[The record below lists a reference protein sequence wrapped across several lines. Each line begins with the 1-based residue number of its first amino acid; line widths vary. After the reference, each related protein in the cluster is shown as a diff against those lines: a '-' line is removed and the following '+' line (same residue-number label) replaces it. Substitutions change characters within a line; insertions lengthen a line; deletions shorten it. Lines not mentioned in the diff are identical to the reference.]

1 MQAGARRGC
10 GTLDNRMELIAIILL
25 ALVGLA
31 AAGALYY
38 SIGSA
43 LDARKY
49 PPPGRLV
56 DVGGHRLHVLEM
68 GSGSPAVIFESALG
82 ATSRSWALVQPEI
95 ARDART
101 AAYERAGFGWSDRGP
116 KPRVASRIVAE
127 LRALLASAGLPPPYI
142 LVGHSFGGLVVHL
155 FAAKYP
161 QEVAGLVLVDAP
173 FPREWMALSPL
184 NRRKLRGGAFLC
196 RRAVW
201 ICRLG
206 IARLVARLAA
216 RGQRNSARSTVTL
229 LTYGMLR
236 GHEDR
241 LLAPLWRLPP
251 ELRGPLQMFW
261 TQPKFY
267 EALASQMEH
276 LPASCAE
283 VEAAGGLGD
292 LPLLVLTAGNPTPE
306 RVAQQ
311 DAIARLST
319 RGEHRVAS
327 NPSHW
332 IQLEEPELVT
342 TAIRHVLAMAK
353 EKEEMK
359 PRMNI
364 YKHR

>member
-1 MQAGARRGC
+1 MSQQGEAGGAVAVHSK
-10 GTLDNRMELIAIILL
+10 RMGIAAILLL
-25 ALVGLA
+25 ALLGLM

-38 SIGSA
+38 SMGSA
-43 LDARKY
+43 LDARRY
-49 PPPGRLV
+49 PPPGRKV
-56 DVGGHRLHVLEM
+56 RVNGHSLHVLEM
-68 GSGSPAVIFESALG
+68 GAGAPTVIFEAALG

-95 ARDART
+95 ARLTRT

-116 KPRVASRIVAE
+116 RPRVASRIVAE
-127 LRALLASAGLPPPYI
+127 LRALLANAGLPPPYV
-142 LVGHSFGGLVVHL
+142 LVGHSFGGLIAHL

-161 QEVAGLVLVDAP
+161 AEMAGLVLVDAP
-173 FPREWMALSPL
+173 FPREWIELPPL

-206 IARLVARLAA
+206 IARAVARLAA

-241 LLAPLWRLPP
+241 LLAPLWRLPR
-251 ELRGPLQMFW
+251 EMRGALQMFW

-267 EALASQMEH
+267 EALASQMEY

-283 VEAAGGLGD
+283 VEAAGGFGD
-292 LPLLVLTAGNPTPE
+292 LPLIVLTAGNPTPE

-311 DAIARLST
+311 EAVARLST
-319 RGEHRVAS
+319 RGEHRVSS

-332 IQLEEPELVT
+332 IQLEEPELVIG
-342 TAIRHVLAMAK
+342 AIRDVLAMAQQRQ
-353 EKEEMK
+353 EME
-359 PRMNI
+359 PQLNR
-364 YKHR
+364 

>member
-1 MQAGARRGC
+1 MG
-10 GTLDNRMELIAIILL
+10 IATIILL
-25 ALVGLA
+25 VLLGLA
-31 AAGALYY
+31 ATGALYY
-38 SIGSA
+38 SIGNA
-43 LDARKY
+43 LDARRY
-49 PPPGRLV
+49 PPPGRKIPV
-56 DVGGHRLHVLEM
+56 NGHSLHLLEM
-68 GSGSPAVIFESALG
+68 GSGSPTVIFEAALG

-95 ARDART
+95 ARHART

-116 KPRVASRIVAE
+116 KPRVASRIVTE
-127 LRALLASAGLPPPYI
+127 LRALLANAGLPPPYVF
-142 LVGHSFGGLVVHL
+142 VGHSFGGLIAHL

-161 QEVAGLVLVDAP
+161 GETAGLVLVDAP
-173 FPREWMALSPL
+173 YPREWIDLPPL

-216 RGQRNSARSTVTL
+216 RGQRNSARNTVTL

-276 LPASCAE
+276 LPMSCAE

-292 LPLLVLTAGNPTPE
+292 LPLLVLSAGNPSPE
-306 RVAQQ
+306 RIAQQ
-311 DAIARLST
+311 EAVTQLST
-319 RGEHRVAS
+319 RGEHRVSS

-332 IQLEEPELVT
+332 IQLEEPELVIR
-342 TAIRHVLAMAK
+342 AIRDVLAMARAEK
-353 EKEEMK
+353 EKETAGE
-359 PRMNI
+359 R
-364 YKHR
+364 R